1 VDKHRTTTIG
11 YYSLVP
17 GGTVFDF
24 NLEWKLE
31 LGNQRKSA
39 RGLKVE
45 LSKYD
50 FRKNEKSISFPNRYS
65 NISQGK
71 KLIKIL
77 SKPNSFDF
85 VLLIR
90 TGMHPTKGQT
100 TDRNSQRRRTMK
112 QITVILG
119 SPRSKGNTY
128 QAVRLLEERMC
139 QNDGIEFKYISLG
152 KLNLEYCRGCL
163 LCMKRGES
171 FCPCRDDS
179 LTLRD
184 EMLDADGIVFAAP
197 VYVHTVP
204 ALMKNFYDRFA
215 YMCHQ
220 PHFRDKAALLLV
232 TTELSGVDETLELM
246 NFAATTWGFHVADCL
261 GIVQSGFRED
271 GPYRVEI
278 KERLLLAADRF
289 HKALTTPRPQASFK
303 ELALFNLLKTKINL
317 HREAFPHD
325 YRYWQEQGWLTSSF
339 FNEDEAPSL
348 KSFLAST
355 MVRFRVGR
363 MKKKLGLHGNIIKP
377 PRKAA
382 KSKAGES
389 AAETQA

>member
-1 VDKHRTTTIG
+1 MN
-11 YYSLVP
+11 SLKIENPV
-17 GGTVFDF
+17 
-24 NLEWKLE
+24 NL
-31 LGNQRKSA
+31 
-39 RGLKVE
+39 
-45 LSKYD
+45 
-50 FRKNEKSISFPNRYS
+50 PNRYS
-65 NISQGK
+65 SIPKGN
-71 KLIKIL
+71 KLIKNL
-77 SKPNSFDF
+77 SKPNGIDF
-85 VLLIR
+85 ALLIR
-90 TGMHPTKGQT
+90 TGMHPTKGQK
-100 TDRNSQRRRTMK
+100 TDRINQRKHAMK

-128 QAVRLLEERMC
+128 QAVRLLEEQLC
-139 QNDGIEFKYISLG
+139 PNNGIEFKYISLG

-163 LCMKRGES
+163 LCTKRGED

-246 NFAATTWGFHVADCL
+246 SFAATTWGFHVADCL

-271 GPYRVEI
+271 GPYRAEI
-278 KERLLLAADRF
+278 KERLLMASDRF
-289 HKALTTPRPQASFK
+289 HQALTTPRPLASFK
-303 ELALFNLLKTKINL
+303 ELALFNLLKTKITL

-325 YRYWQEQGWLTSSF
+325 YRYWQEQGWLTRSF
-339 FNEDEAPSL
+339 FNEDEAPKL
-348 KSFLAST
+348 KSFLART

-363 MKKKLGLHGNIIKP
+363 IKKKLGLHGDIIMP
-377 PRKAA
+377 PRKTA
-382 KSKAGES
+382 KSKVGES
-389 AAETQA
+389 AVETG